1 MHNASSSSYQL
12 ICLIKVNVKN
22 NNDNNNNN
30 NNNSNDNNKSKIN
43 YISTCKNNSYNSKT
57 KAS

>member
-22 NNDNNNNN
+22 NNDDDNNNNN

-43 YISTCKNNSYNSKT
+43 YISTYKK
-57 KAS
+57 